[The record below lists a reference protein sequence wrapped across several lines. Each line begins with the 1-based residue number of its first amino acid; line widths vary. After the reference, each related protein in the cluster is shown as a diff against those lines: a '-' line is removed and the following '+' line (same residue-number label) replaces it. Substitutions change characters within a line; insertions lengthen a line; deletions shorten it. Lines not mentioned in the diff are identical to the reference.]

1 MNLEFFIRDPYD
13 EAVIREADDGQE
25 YLPFEEVLRFS
36 IRHELITD
44 LDMQR
49 DIIDAGYL
57 ITSWDTTGDGV
68 TGTLRLER

>member
-25 YLPFEEVLRFS
+25 YPLFEEVLRFS
-36 IRHELITD
+36 IPHELITD

-68 TGTLRLER
+68 TGTLRLE

>member
-13 EAVIREADDGQE
+13 EAVIREADDGQD
-25 YLPFEEVLRFS
+25 YPPFEEVRRFS

-57 ITSWDTTGDGV
+57 ITSWDTTSDGV
-68 TGTLRLER
+68 TGTLRLD

>member
-1 MNLEFFIRDPYD
+1 MNFTIPYPYTEALITD
-13 EAVIREADDGQE
+13 EDAGDGQE

>member
-1 MNLEFFIRDPYD
+1 MDLEFFIRTPYT
-13 EAVIREADDGQE
+13 EAVIREVDDGQD
-25 YLPFEEVLRFS
+25 YPPFEEVLRFS

-68 TGTLRLER
+68 TGTLRLE

>member
-13 EAVIREADDGQE
+13 EAVIREADDSQE

-36 IRHELITD
+36 IRHELIID

>member
-1 MNLEFFIRDPYD
+1 MNFTIPYPYTEALITD
-13 EAVIREADDGQE
+13 EDDSQE

-49 DIIDAGYL
+49 NIIDAGYL

>member
-1 MNLEFFIRDPYD
+1 MNLEFFIRDPYT
-13 EAVIREADDGQE
+13 EVVIREVDAGQE

-57 ITSWDTTGDGV
+57 ITSWDTSDGV

>member
-1 MNLEFFIRDPYD
+1 MSLEFFICDPYT
-13 EAVIREADDGQE
+13 EAVIREADDGHE
-25 YLPFEEVLRFS
+25 YLPFEELLRFS
-36 IRHELITD
+36 IRHELITE

-49 DIIDAGYL
+49 ELIDAGYL